1 VTFSLPALDFRALGW
16 RKNVIT
22 AACLTTSA
30 KNNKIENKIKI
41 KLHEKLDKLEEIS
54 EFKFVIMIGMV
65 ESQMERIIPTE
76 KFLLH
81 HNFMKQFKGSE
92 GGQTVPSRTD

>member
-1 VTFSLPALDFRALGW
+1 VTFSLPALDFRALEW

-22 AACLTTSA
+22 AAFLTASA

-41 KLHEKLDKLEEIS
+41 KLDEKLDELDEIS

-65 ESQMERIIPTE
+65 ESQMERIIPNRKVSFTSQ
-76 KFLLH
+76 LH
-81 HNFMKQFKGSE
+81 E
-92 GGQTVPSRTD
+92 TI

>member
-1 VTFSLPALDFRALGW
+1 VTLSLPALDFRALGW

-22 AACLTTSA
+22 AAFPTDSA

-41 KLHEKLDKLEEIS
+41 KLHEKLGELDEIS

-65 ESQMERIIPTE
+65 ESQMERIIPNRKVSFTSQ
-76 KFLLH
+76 LH
-81 HNFMKQFKGSE
+81 E
-92 GGQTVPSRTD
+92 TI

>member
-22 AACLTTSA
+22 AAFLTASA
-30 KNNKIENKIKI
+30 KNNKIENKIKM
-41 KLHEKLDKLEEIS
+41 KLDEKLDELDEIS

-65 ESQMERIIPTE
+65 ESQMERIIPNRKVSFTSQLRE
-76 KFLLH
+76 
-81 HNFMKQFKGSE
+81 
-92 GGQTVPSRTD
+92 TI